1 MCGILSVICEY
12 QPKDLDKILESTQ
25 IISQRGPDRTTQI
38 VRDDLICLFSRL
50 AINDR
55 SKKGDQPFK
64 NEDGTQLLMCNGQI
78 YNHVELK
85 ERFGLKCESGSDC
98 EVILKL
104 YQKLGFEET
113 IKQLDGVFAIVLIDK
128 NLVHFARDRIG
139 VRPLYIGYTQES
151 FLALA
156 SVPQALTSFCRDIH
170 PVSPG
175 AIETYD
181 RNTKLITS
189 SGKLD
194 FSLHYIAEPTIGSR
208 LRTTLEKSVQKRLI
222 GDRPIGCL
230 LSGGLDSSIVC
241 ALLCKY
247 LKPENVRTYSI
258 GFEGSTDL
266 HWAKRVSSY
275 LGTKHTEVIVNESQ
289 ALSHIP
295 EVIRTL
301 ASYDITTVRASTM
314 MYILCQYIKETTDDK
329 IIFSGEGSD
338 ELLAGYLYFHKAP
351 THDDITQETSRL
363 VQNLHLYDVLRAD
376 RCISMNGLE
385 ARVPFLDKEMVE
397 LCLSIHGKHR
407 HPQTHGIEKGI
418 LRKAFADLLPNDVLY
433 RAKVAFSNGC
443 SQVKKDWAV
452 VIQQYVEDKVSEV
465 GDFPS
470 KEARYYYNVFKE
482 FYPNYDPKIEYWL
495 PKFVGDVKDPSARVL
510 EVCQEQDV

>member
-1 MCGILSVICEY
+1 
-12 QPKDLDKILESTQ
+12 
-25 IISQRGPDRTTQI
+25 
-38 VRDDLICLFSRL
+38 
-50 AINDR
+50 
-55 SKKGDQPFK
+55 
-64 NEDGTQLLMCNGQI
+64 
-78 YNHVELK
+78 
-85 ERFGLKCESGSDC
+85 
-98 EVILKL
+98 
-104 YQKLGFEET
+104 
-113 IKQLDGVFAIVLIDK
+113 
-128 NLVHFARDRIG
+128 
-139 VRPLYIGYTQES
+139 
-151 FLALA
+151 
-156 SVPQALTSFCRDIH
+156 
-170 PVSPG
+170 
-175 AIETYD
+175 
-181 RNTKLITS
+181 
-189 SGKLD
+189 
-194 FSLHYIAEPTIGSR
+194 
-208 LRTTLEKSVQKRLI
+208 
-222 GDRPIGCL
+222 
-230 LSGGLDSSIVC
+230 
-241 ALLCKY
+241 
-247 LKPENVRTYSI
+247 
-258 GFEGSTDL
+258 
-266 HWAKRVSSY
+266 
-275 LGTKHTEVIVNESQ
+275 
-289 ALSHIP
+289 
-295 EVIRTL
+295 
-301 ASYDITTVRASTM
+301 M